1 LPTNDNDLATTYTEQ
16 DETDVATKNDVRVG
30 QGGTSGFNI
39 HLFKNFVGAQTSCQ
53 LECELQSTIA
63 PTASTVRLAIYNRNT
78 TLWDIVDF
86 DNTSAANTDFILLFT
101 VSDLTDYKDASN
113 VISCR
118 VYQEIP

>member
-1 LPTNDNDLATTYTEQ
+1 MCGLDRVAHRDL
-16 DETDVATKNDVRVG
+16 
-30 QGGTSGFNI
+30 TSI
-39 HLFKNFVGAQTSCQ
+39 YSRILWVLRQV
-53 LECELQSTIA
+53 A